1 MKDKLRRFW
10 AFWVALMSERERG
23 TTIALFRMSVGLVI
37 FITFLQLLERGVH
50 EVIWFQFDEGG
61 YRTLGRGPMI
71 IQWLGGLNAENVRLL
86 LWVLMTSSFFVAI
99 GFGGRVSAFVCLQAY
114 ITIHRINGESSGS
127 SDILVTNALWLLV
140 LARSTQTLSLDC
152 LVATGKLTSEERIPA
167 WPRYLGVLQMVILYC
182 TTGIQKLSIYWTPFG
197 GFSAL
202 YFVLQQPSWVRFDM
216 AWTAWVYPLTQL
228 GTATTW
234 IWEITAPIILVILWY
249 RRTPRRGGRLR
260 YWLTLWD
267 FRLLWAL
274 VGLTFHSFIL
284 LLMVVGPFSPISM
297 SYYWNLFQPREIHA
311 AWRRVALKL
320 GLAKKWS
327 LPARPIAPAD

>member
-1 MKDKLRRFW
+1 
-10 AFWVALMSERERG
+10 
-23 TTIALFRMSVGLVI
+23 
-37 FITFLQLLERGVH
+37 
-50 EVIWFQFDEGG
+50 
-61 YRTLGRGPMI
+61 
-71 IQWLGGLNAENVRLL
+71 
-86 LWVLMTSSFFVAI
+86 
-99 GFGGRVSAFVCLQAY
+99 
-114 ITIHRINGESSGS
+114 
-127 SDILVTNALWLLV
+127 
-140 LARSTQTLSLDC
+140 
-152 LVATGKLTSEERIPA
+152 
-167 WPRYLGVLQMVILYC
+167 
-182 TTGIQKLSIYWTPFG
+182 
-197 GFSAL
+197 
-202 YFVLQQPSWVRFDM
+202 M